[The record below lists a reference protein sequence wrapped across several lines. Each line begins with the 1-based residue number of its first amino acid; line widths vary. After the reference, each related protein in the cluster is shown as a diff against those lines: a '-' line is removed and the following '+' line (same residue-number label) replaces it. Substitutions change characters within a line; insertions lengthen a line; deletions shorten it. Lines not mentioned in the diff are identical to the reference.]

1 MLVLIIVHTYIL
13 VHVILG
19 LGGSPQFT
27 LYTSVHS
34 TALHQCRKYQSMN
47 LSLGATNVLVVIIGM
62 SCGSIERVCMY
73 VVCKC
78 TCVCAVMYM
87 HKHVY
92 MCICACMLCVYVCV
106 QPSPPLSLSLSLWI
120 LTVTFV
126 FLSFR

>member
-1 MLVLIIVHTYIL
+1 MLILIIVHTYIL

-47 LSLGATNVLVVIIGM
+47 ISLGATNVLVVIIGM

-87 HKHVY
+87 HKHLY
-92 MCICACMLCVYVCV
+92 MCICVCMFVCMCVSS
-106 QPSPPLSLSLSLWI
+106 SPPPPSLSLSLSLS
-120 LTVTFV
+120 
-126 FLSFR
+126 LSGF

>member
-1 MLVLIIVHTYIL
+1 MLILIIVHTYIL

-47 LSLGATNVLVVIIGM
+47 ISLGATVLVVIIGM

-78 TCVCAVMYM
+78 TCVVLL
-87 HKHVY
+87 
-92 MCICACMLCVYVCV
+92 CICINIFTCVYVYVCLCV
-106 QPSPPLSLSLSLWI
+106 CVCPAPPPPPSLSLSLSLS
-120 LTVTFV
+120 
-126 FLSFR
+126 LSGF